1 MRVSVTFRHMEAT
14 PALREYAEEKVQHAE
29 RLLRNAIEAHV
40 VLSVTKRR
48 HLAEITLSGDHDT
61 FNATEET
68 GDLYSAIDQAIAKI
82 ERQIRKHSTRREARK
97 HGHGHGHGAAPAPR
111 GDADDEEPA
120 GAKVRVEQVAI
131 EPASQGE
138 ALAMMERQ
146 RLDALIFR
154 EPGSKAVR
162 FVTRRSDGSFLILEP
177 EGI

>member
-1 MRVSVTFRHMEAT
+1 MRISVTFRHMETT
-14 PALREYAEEKVQHAE
+14 PALREYAEEKVGHAE

-40 VLSVTKRR
+40 VLSVTKKR
-48 HLAEITLSGDHDT
+48 HRAEITLKGDHDS

-97 HGHGHGHGAAPAPR
+97 HSHSPAGEPSTDPEPAPARAP
-111 GDADDEEPA
+111 
-120 GAKVRVEQVAI
+120 VRVEQVSV

-146 RLDALIFR
+146 KLDALIFR
-154 EPGSKAVR
+154 EPGSRDVCFAVR
-162 FVTRRSDGSFLILEP
+162 KADGSFVILEP